1 MFTISIIIF
10 LVKKVNYF
18 PLWESF
24 GSQWHFEIF
33 LMKMFVFLCELNSK
47 ETIWGIPNEI
57 CNTSN
62 STPFCLLP
70 TPTLFPTPRTENIC
84 AGSVSVNA
92 NRSSRIALVPI
103 EHCFHIPVLGRINCN
118 ITSKRLRLE
127 SGKIDLHQT
136 SILFRLSCLKIKLN
150 LKGKKTYIGTLGNFS
165 SGLHLSS

>member
-70 TPTLFPTPRTENIC
+70 TPTLFPTPRTEIIC
-84 AGSVSVNA
+84 ACWACAHA
-92 NRSSRIALVPI
+92 NHSSEIVPVRIDYS
-103 EHCFHIPVLGRINCN
+103 FHIPVLGRINCN

-127 SGKIDLHQT
+127 SVKAGYV
-136 SILFRLSCLKIKLN
+136 
-150 LKGKKTYIGTLGNFS
+150 G
-165 SGLHLSS
+165 